1 VNRLVERVK
10 KLISQHKGDKHLIDA
25 FEDWKPADKIHG
37 EEVDKLADAL
47 KKEVEKQK
55 IATNEADKKA
65 DIADKRVKFLEAEN
79 PRLITQE
86 AQLAER
92 IKNIA
97 EQLKKLERDFGVSE
111 GQNATLEAL
120 LCELKKKEA
129 NA

>member
-1 VNRLVERVK
+1 MNRLVERVK

-25 FEDWKPADKIHG
+25 FEDWKPADKIHD
-37 EEVDKLADAL
+37 EEVGKVADAL

-65 DIADKRVKFLEAEN
+65 DIADKRVKFLEGEN